1 MKILM
6 AALILTGMVTF
17 SSFGGE
23 GDSAVVLKPK
33 VAHYD
38 FDAIPKDP
46 LASAFFSATLPGSG
60 QFYNKEYGRGI
71 ITGVGFYGCFYLAQ
85 YLLARFDA
93 YNQDTVYFKETDI
106 NGIPTGYYRNVYV
119 PKPSYQQKWPSAT
132 EKYLA
137 IGSIVSCGAFYVWG
151 IYDSYHGAKR
161 YNQKL
166 VAEADR
172 KFVVKLALA
181 PHNDGIGLNAKYRF

>member
-1 MKILM
+1 MRKILT
-6 AALILTGMVTF
+6 ALVLTGIVTF

-60 QFYNKEYGRGI
+60 QFYNKEYVRGI
-71 ITGVGFYGCFYLAQ
+71 ITGAGFYGSFYLAQ
-85 YLLARFDA
+85 YLLARFDS
-93 YNQDTVYFKETDI
+93 YNQDTVYFQETDI

-119 PKPSYQQKWPSAT
+119 PKPDAEQKWPSAT

-137 IGSIVSCGAFYVWG
+137 IGSIVSCGAFYIWG
-151 IYDSYHGAKR
+151 IYDSYSGAKR

-166 VAEADR
+166 VAETDR
-172 KFVVKLALA
+172 KFSVKLALG
-181 PHNDGIGLNAKYRF
+181 PRGDGAGFKAQYRF